1 MWMARSLF
9 WRLQKTR
16 QEYFS
21 DRVLYYASFAIQQ
34 QVTYAKEQLE
44 RALELEEK
52 NGGKAEPK
60 LVRWNYAVNRVYVV
74 CVLNY
79 IMDRKHPEKYRW
91 DVVRMDRELKEPFS
105 ETLTDVYLEMPKF
118 KLLLSECDT
127 LYKKFLYVLN
137 NIEIMARLPKELNEQ
152 IFQKLKSIVEIERM
166 TPDERLEYE
175 LSADSNNEYREVSRD
190 QGVRLNQ
197 PEAEIKKNGS
207 MKLIEQIL
215 DKGNVRE
222 ALNRVV
228 ANNGAAGMDGMT
240 VEQLREY
247 MNGNEE
253 ETRTKIR

>member
-1 MWMARSLF
+1 
-9 WRLQKTR
+9 
-16 QEYFS
+16 
-21 DRVLYYASFAIQQ
+21 
-34 QVTYAKEQLE
+34 
-44 RALELEEK
+44 
-52 NGGKAEPK
+52 
-60 LVRWNYAVNRVYVV
+60 
-74 CVLNY
+74 
-79 IMDRKHPEKYRW
+79 
-91 DVVRMDRELKEPFS
+91 
-105 ETLTDVYLEMPKF
+105 
-118 KLLLSECDT
+118 
-127 LYKKFLYVLN
+127 
-137 NIEIMARLPKELNEQ
+137 MARLPKELNEQ